1 MEQKGDIPLIVDIK
15 RDSREDG
22 PGIRSVVFFKGCP
35 LRCIFCQN
43 PEAQV
48 PGMEIAF
55 SSRECIQCGRCAEA
69 CLQGAIDLQFPGRI
83 HRQSCI
89 RCGRCAEVCP
99 GKGLR
104 VIGTYYP
111 PETLTEILLRDS
123 AFYKHSGGGVTL
135 SGGECTLYPD
145 YLECF
150 LNLLKA
156 KEVHIVLE
164 TSGYFDFGHFEQKV
178 LPYIDLVYFD
188 IKFADSYLHREYTG
202 RSNQLIFDNFRH
214 LLRTRKVKIHPR
226 IPMIP
231 GVTATR
237 KNLSAIVDFLCETG
251 AGNVSLLPY
260 NPLGME
266 MYPCLGR
273 PRPLLPDKFMKP
285 DEEQALC
292 AMFTKIVEEKERS
305 GSTDQEFLTQSL

>member
-1 MEQKGDIPLIVDIK
+1 MEQENNLPLIVDIK

-35 LRCIFCQN
+35 LRCFFCQN

-48 PGMEIAF
+48 PEMEIAF
-55 SSRECIQCGRCAEA
+55 SSRECIQCGKCEEA
-69 CLQGAIDLQFPGRI
+69 CPQKAIDLRFPGRI

-89 RCGRCAEVCP
+89 RCGRCAGVCP

-145 YLECF
+145 YLECL
-150 LNLLKA
+150 LNLLKV
-156 KEVHIVLE
+156 KGVHIVLE
-164 TSGYFDFGHFEQKV
+164 TCGYFDFGRFEQKV

-188 IKFADSYLHREYTG
+188 IKFADSYLHRKYTG
-202 RSNQLIFDNFRH
+202 KSNRLILDNFRR

-237 KNLSAIVDFLCETG
+237 ENLSAIVDFLCEAG
-251 AGNVSLLPY
+251 AENVSLLSY

-266 MYPCLGR
+266 MYPCLGK
-273 PRPLLPDKFMKP
+273 PGPLLPDKLMKP
-285 DEEQALC
+285 DEEQALY
-292 AMFTKIVEEKERS
+292 AMFTKIIERKKRS
-305 GSTDQEFLTQSL
+305 GSMAQELLPE